1 MVRIILGVIAG
12 FVVWSI
18 FWIGSEALL
27 IQISPAWYG
36 KHYSAAE
43 TALMQGTKL
52 ETELLINIVNL
63 IRSFLT
69 SMAAGYI
76 AALVAGEYRRST
88 MVLGVILIAVG
99 IAVEYM
105 FWNLAP
111 AWYHVLFVLFLLPMT
126 ILGGR
131 LRRPS

>member
-27 IQISPAWYG
+27 IQLSPGWYG
-36 KHYSAAE
+36 KHYSSAE
-43 TALMQGTKL
+43 AALMQGTTL
-52 ETELLINIVNL
+52 ESEPLINIVNL

-69 SMAAGYI
+69 SMAAGYM
-76 AALVAGEYRRST
+76 AALIAGEYRRTT

-111 AWYHVLFVLFLLPMT
+111 AWYHVLFVLFLLPMAM
-126 ILGGR
+126 LGGR
-131 LRRPS
+131 LRRPN